1 MWNGTLELKN
11 DRAPVQMH
19 FISGNRTLVPASLQ
33 ENNKPLHI
41 GQRMRL
47 EAAQLEQVSRRM
59 MNESE
64 YSMLVAVPSGAD
76 TLMLM
81 TSAHSL
87 QNGFI
92 RYLQEKQ
99 AAGIVNIYQPSTNQ
113 ATYVI
118 HIFPPCEFSSTNL
131 GRFAQDIVQN
141 TADSNYLLIVITTC

>member
-59 MNESE
+59 MVS
-64 YSMLVAVPSGAD
+64 
-76 TLMLM
+76 TLP
-81 TSAHSL
+81 
-87 QNGFI
+87 
-92 RYLQEKQ
+92 
-99 AAGIVNIYQPSTNQ
+99 IVMFTPQKRRRE
-113 ATYVI
+113 A
-118 HIFPPCEFSSTNL
+118 
-131 GRFAQDIVQN
+131 
-141 TADSNYLLIVITTC
+141 

>member
-59 MNESE
+59 M
-64 YSMLVAVPSGAD
+64 V
-76 TLMLM
+76 
-81 TSAHSL
+81 
-87 QNGFI
+87 
-92 RYLQEKQ
+92 
-99 AAGIVNIYQPSTNQ
+99 ST
-113 ATYVI
+113 
-118 HIFPPCEFSSTNL
+118 F
-131 GRFAQDIVQN
+131 
-141 TADSNYLLIVITTC
+141 SNYRASPNRQLQFVIL